1 MVGVKVALSL
11 PYPFAFSW
19 LLQDFLGIMYVLLVI
34 KAFKGEDQVLK
45 FSVFVVKLYVWFKY
59 CIYCVSSLPTL

>member
-34 KAFKGEDQVLK
+34 KAFKGEGQVLK
-45 FSVFVVKLYVWFKY
+45 FSVFVVKLYVCLSTAY
-59 CIYCVSSLPTL
+59 IVCQVY